1 MKGRKED
8 IDGKEKTNTV
18 GRYGISC
25 QRNQKRNRAMETFK
39 RARRTRSIL
48 AGWLQYES
56 SKKSYS
62 LRKMKMRN
70 LKEEYGLP
78 LPDEYFAP
86 LPPEVNN
93 DYMANL
99 TQKERVERLRQFG
112 NKLTT
117 KKTDYDS
124 DQMSMI

>member
-1 MKGRKED
+1 MAKKKRTPLGDMEYHAKEIKREIERWKHLNEHGGQD
-8 IDGKEKTNTV
+8 PFWPDGCNMNLV
-18 GRYGISC
+18 
-25 QRNQKRNRAMETFK
+25 RNH
-39 RARRTRSIL
+39 IL
-48 AGWLQYES
+48 CA
-56 SKKSYS
+56 
-62 LRKMKMRN
+62 KMKMRN

-124 DQMSMI
+124 NQMSMI